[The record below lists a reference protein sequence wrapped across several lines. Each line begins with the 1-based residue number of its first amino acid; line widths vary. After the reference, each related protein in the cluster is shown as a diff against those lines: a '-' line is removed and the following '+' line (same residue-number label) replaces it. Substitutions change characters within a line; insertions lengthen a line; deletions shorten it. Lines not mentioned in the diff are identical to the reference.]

1 MQLSVL
7 ALLLLAVPF
16 AVFAASSP
24 YSDDEAELL
33 NNNERFAR
41 DLELRKKFAFAF
53 AKRSATGDDVLIEAR
68 SGSQPLAHDAGM
80 RFAFAKRRAP
90 KEFARFARASFA

>member
-1 MQLSVL
+1 MQATLL
-7 ALLLLAVPF
+7 ALLLLIVPF
-16 AVFAASSP
+16 FAFAVSP

-53 AKRSATGDDVLIEAR
+53 AKRSAGDADVLIEAR
-68 SGSQPLAHDAGM
+68 SGPQSLAHEGAGM
-80 RFAFAKRRAP
+80 RFAFAKRRSP